1 MVRALLLGKKTQT
14 RRIMKVQPPKQEDF
28 PYSPIGIGPA
38 VADGVK
44 MYSLNDYA
52 RLPKHPTKWDLDG
65 AVGVARNAGFPM
77 QYDARMAVG
86 DRLWVKETWF
96 AESWYDRHKAE
107 DRPAVIAQ
115 IGQPKIWYDAG
126 YLSGPF
132 NARIMSTSPLDL
144 DAQWSKGRKRV
155 SIHMPRFASRLTL
168 TVTDVRVERL
178 NACSE
183 ADAIAEGIEGFAC
196 IGGNA
201 WRDYGGGDGFNVRD
215 PGKPAVRSYATLWNL
230 INGAGAWAEN
240 PWVVATT
247 FDVRQGN
254 IDG

>member
-1 MVRALLLGKKTQT
+1 MVRALLLGRKTQT
-14 RRIMKVQPPKQEDF
+14 RRIMKVQPPEWIYPDDL
-28 PYSPIGIGPA
+28 PGYSCLTPAGHIEFRGRYIDAAGVDHGPA
-38 VADGVK
+38 SK
-44 MYSLNDYA
+44 FMK
-52 RLPKHPTKWDLDG
+52 LPFLK
-65 AVGVARNAGFPM
+65 
-77 QYDARMAVG
+77 G

-126 YLSGPF
+126 YLSGLF

-155 SIHMPRFASRLTL
+155 SIHMPRFASRITL

-201 WRDYGGGDGFNVRD
+201 WRDYGGGMGFNVRD
-215 PGKPAVRSYATLWNL
+215 PGKPAVRSYATLWDL

-247 FDVRQGN
+247 FDVRRGN